1 MSSTNYN
8 LLQIIL
14 VIGAFFQSS
23 AFTQTSPFVT
33 RCNSLG
39 GRNQI
44 AKGKSFEHDEEVVL
58 LATTSTPYPVADPR
72 REKSAR
78 RRKLMASVMSGI
90 FYISSIDE
98 SSAEPISQQEQN
110 NDDPLASF
118 GASLNQMDFGIEN
131 KNSAFDIN
139 IIQDST
145 NNNIQSTKDNTNNL
159 NTQPNLN
166 DMIEEKKNRK
176 RRSTDPRTH
185 S

>member
-1 MSSTNYN
+1 
-8 LLQIIL
+8 
-14 VIGAFFQSS
+14 
-23 AFTQTSPFVT
+23 
-33 RCNSLG
+33 
-39 GRNQI
+39 
-44 AKGKSFEHDEEVVL
+44 
-58 LATTSTPYPVADPR
+58 
-72 REKSAR
+72 
-78 RRKLMASVMSGI
+78 MASVMSGI